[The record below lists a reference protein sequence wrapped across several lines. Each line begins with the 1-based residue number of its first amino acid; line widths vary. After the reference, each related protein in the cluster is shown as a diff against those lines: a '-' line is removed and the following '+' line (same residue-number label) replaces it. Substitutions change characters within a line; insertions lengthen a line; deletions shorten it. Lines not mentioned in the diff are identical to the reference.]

1 MQNCDYLIGIS
12 SMKQETHRYTIL
24 QEAAMTGQIVN
35 RPTLKNVTFFF
46 YENIRRNNFLF
57 VDTTFGHK
65 VCVTQ
70 LSRNAGISV

>member
-1 MQNCDYLIGIS
+1 MQNCEYLIGIS

-46 YENIRRNNFLF
+46 LRKYKEKQFFVCRHNIW
-57 VDTTFGHK
+57 T
-65 VCVTQ
+65 
-70 LSRNAGISV
+70 